1 MKIKIVLFA
10 SLLIGATSFADEMGP
25 NGDKFYEEAARF
37 ENACS
42 QVECAA
48 PYSRKVVYTQASHSP
63 ATTPEKTKRLKEI
76 AFDQAQIWGD
86 TILEGDYHSAGR
98 TRLDEV
104 VAYYKYNAV
113 VGYKIKYS
121 EKAWY
126 VGSCDF
132 DGSQES
138 LKGCDE
144 GRIVE
149 GSYVSAD
156 TLTYF
161 SDEEKYASFTS
172 EKQ

>member
-1 MKIKIVLFA
+1 MKIKFAVFALLF
-10 SLLIGATSFADEMGP
+10 IGATSFADEMGP

-48 PYSRKVVYTQASHSP
+48 PYSRKVVYSQGHRS
-63 ATTPEKTKRLKEI
+63 ATTPESTKRLKAI

-104 VAYYKYNAV
+104 VAYYKNDAII
-113 VGYKIKYS
+113 GYKIKYS

-126 VGSCDF
+126 IGSCDY

-138 LKGCDE
+138 LKSCEE